1 MDGWTHRS
9 YLFVAIV
16 TTRCILLELSSQP
29 ALKGA
34 HFIAKRLQLRKCSH
48 SGVLPPTEC
57 INTLIG
63 R

>member
-1 MDGWTHRS
+1 MDEWIHTNNM
-9 YLFVAIV
+9 FVAIV
-16 TTRCILLELSSQP
+16 TTRCILFELSSQP

-63 R
+63 N